1 MWQLFR
7 VVGEDQ
13 LMPSW
18 LESRK
23 RPIGYKNLFAA
34 AGNEKTLKLLN
45 SEVEKA
51 SEKGRES
58 ETLAAEGNLAIVG
71 LDQKNATQNSREE
84 EERADNRGQS

>member
-18 LESRK
+18 LELRK